1 MLFAEIM
8 DSIAQWMEALY
19 ALPKICC
26 SSHLQ
31 EAAVAIPIGANVR
44 LGPVSPL
51 SESNSP
57 RFISRHSLMLLWSRK
72 ESFQS
77 QGFIVGL
84 QTCQIIPT
92 G

>member
-1 MLFAEIM
+1 
-8 DSIAQWMEALY
+8 MEALS
-19 ALPKICC
+19 ALPKIC
-26 SSHLQ
+26 SSWHLQ
-31 EAAVAIPIGANVR
+31 EAAAAIPIGANVR

-57 RFISRHSLMLLWSRK
+57 RFISRHLQSLMLLWSRK

-77 QGFIVGL
+77 QGFLVGL
-84 QTCQIIPT
+84 QTCQMIPT